1 MGDFIKNMEQHP
13 SYGMMGFYRA
23 QCSRPQS
30 LFGSSIKHNNTIV
43 MRLQTANYQRS
54 LSEDWYFGDKL
65 IAEVEMSSTQ
75 FANMITGM
83 NIGSGVPVTLK
94 HYRDIDGT
102 MLKVEEPPFITRG
115 ELHRNE
121 FKATIEKAHSYT
133 KSLIHDLEE
142 IFNTKK
148 SLTKSDKEMVLS
160 KLHQISMNIGC
171 NQEYQVNQFDR
182 QMQKTVTEAK
192 GEVEAFFTNKVI
204 QIGQQTVAKNPE
216 RLLDGIIN
224 PVQIESEE

>member
-1 MGDFIKNMEQHP
+1 MKDFKDMEQHP

-23 QCSRPQS
+23 QCGNPQP
-30 LFGSSIKHNNTIV
+30 LFGSSIKHNDIII
-43 MRLQTANYQRS
+43 MRLQTANYQRG
-54 LSEDWYFGDKL
+54 LSEDWYYGDKL

-75 FANMITGM
+75 FADMITGM
-83 NIGSGVPVTLK
+83 NIGSGVPVTLR
-94 HYRDIDGT
+94 HYRDTDGT
-102 MLKVEEPPFITRG
+102 MLKVEEPPFIARG

-121 FKATIEKAHSYT
+121 FKSTIEKAHSDT
-133 KSLIHDLEE
+133 KSLIYDLEE

-148 SLTKSDKEMVLS
+148 SFTKSDKEMVLS
-160 KLHQISMNIGC
+160 KLRQISMNIGC
-171 NQEYQVNQFDR
+171 NQEYQVEQFDR